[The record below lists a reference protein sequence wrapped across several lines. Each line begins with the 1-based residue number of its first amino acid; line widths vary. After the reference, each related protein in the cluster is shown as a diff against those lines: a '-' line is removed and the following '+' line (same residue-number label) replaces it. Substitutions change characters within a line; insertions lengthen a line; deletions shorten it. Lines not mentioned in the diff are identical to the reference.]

1 MKKVKL
7 FFMTA
12 AILLA
17 SVSAFAQNI
26 SISGTVT
33 DLTGATLEG
42 AAVIVDGTS
51 NGVITGADGRYS
63 INAPSNA
70 VLSVTYIGFVG
81 QKIPVEGRRIIN
93 VVMEEDLLDETI
105 VVAFGTTTKEAFT
118 GSAAVMKADELQK
131 RATTNVTNALVGQV
145 AGLQMKGASGAPGAG
160 SGSINIRGISSL
172 SASTDPL
179 VIVDGAPY
187 PASLTNIPQSDI
199 ESPPPC
205 TAPVAPPESS
215 S

>member
-7 FFMTA
+7 FFMAA

-33 DLTGATLEG
+33 DLTGAALEG
-42 AAVIVDGTS
+42 AAVIVDG
-51 NGVITGADGRYS
+51 
-63 INAPSNA
+63 
-70 VLSVTYIGFVG
+70 IGFVG

-93 VVMEEDLLDETI
+93 VVMEEDTNLLDETI

-199 ESPPPC
+199 ESV
-205 TAPVAPPESS
+205 TVLKDAASAALYGARGAAGVILVTTKRSRSRDAQVNV
-215 S
+215 